1 MGGASL
7 WLQTVTIT
15 PGGHAEFMPGADG
28 EGTQLDDQDLGELHP
43 GHCTDDC
50 RFGADVKRWT
60 DGELRVLPLDIRL
73 GFSGRDGARTSAA
86 EARGGRGGQHG
97 ERVSGAAGGAAE
109 EGAAGLLSS
118 VHLRTEAG
126 GARPRRGCGWC
137 AVGGSVTTTRW

>member
-73 GFSGRDGARTSAA
+73 GFLAEMAPARAQRRHVAA
-86 EARGGRGGQHG
+86 EAGSM
-97 ERVSGAAGGAAE
+97 ESG
-109 EGAAGLLSS
+109 
-118 VHLRTEAG
+118 
-126 GARPRRGCGWC
+126 
-137 AVGGSVTTTRW
+137 